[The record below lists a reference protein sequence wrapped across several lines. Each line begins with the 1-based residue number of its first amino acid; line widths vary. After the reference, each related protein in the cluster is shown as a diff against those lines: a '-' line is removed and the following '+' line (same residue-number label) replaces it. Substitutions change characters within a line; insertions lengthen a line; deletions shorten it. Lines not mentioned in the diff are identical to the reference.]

1 MAWDFEVDFKL
12 DKEITQFNLYVNIW
26 LKQVE
31 RTILKKNKKTCV
43 SLLRQV
49 SWFAWLFDDVHIT
62 KFQINEQLKKVVI
75 FNELGI
81 VVSLN
86 SEI

>member
-31 RTILKKNKKTCV
+31 RTIPKKTCV

>member
-31 RTILKKNKKTCV
+31 RTILKKKKTCV